1 MKGEISMIGTVLQ
14 ISYYQGSDGTT
25 SGNNVLKL
33 SDYSLGPSDV
43 TMQAMLAGVFSGDAP
58 VSATAY
64 VDYYVANGQIVTPGP
79 TPTVYAT
86 GVTEIGL
93 RVDLQGGN
101 AVVGALLVF
110 VSA

>member
-1 MKGEISMIGTVLQ
+1 MISTVLQ

-43 TMQAMLAGVFSGDAP
+43 TMQAMLTSVFSGGAP
-58 VSATAY
+58 VSALAY
-64 VDYYVANGQIVTPGP
+64 IDFYVANGQIVTPGP
-79 TPTVYAT
+79 TPTVIAT

-93 RVDLQGGN
+93 GVELQGGN
-101 AVVGALLVF
+101 GVAGALLVF